1 MTDAKFGWTDFYM
14 EFADK
19 LLAHRGD
26 RMPLVEAVQQTF
38 DHPDL
43 RFPLTDQ
50 FQDGS
55 EGPLQDICP
64 FTTIGTFNR
73 GTTDVNRR
81 TIAAELGQ
89 FLGVNE
95 PAPSSFDGIPIL
107 NNQRSW
113 FFGYARERDD
123 EDIESLW
130 EVFQNA
136 IKLANSDDERARQLF
151 VDSYNQALSVKGV
164 RRNLTIGLFWIR
176 PQNYPT
182 VDGKSQTYMADRLGI
197 EMSQIPPRGPEYL
210 ELADRLKERFNA
222 TDSAVSSL
230 QELSFEAYEPNTSNP
245 ISPVWLVRAGN
256 EGQDE
261 DTDLNNGI
269 KTLGWEEVPDLTG
282 AVDKDAVEKRVQ
294 QGYPNASNQE
304 IGSATAKI
312 LSFVQDIQEGDI
324 VVLPLKS
331 RPGQVALGRITGPY
345 AYQYVGDVQRHT
357 RPINW
362 IRDDVPRSD
371 FGQDLQDSLNLRGTV
386 NRIQRNDAERRI
398 AAMLDGSRDP
408 NIDATEPETDE
419 PIQPPLA
426 SPEVS
431 PYNLQDIITEGCFL
445 EQSKL
450 ETILK
455 RLRAKKNLILQG
467 PPGTGKTWLAKKLAF
482 ALIGQKDDSRV
493 RRVQFHPNL
502 SYEDFILGYR
512 PDHESKLSLVEGPF
526 LKTVTRARDDQSSDY
541 VIVIEEINRGN
552 PAQIFGEMLTLLES
566 DKRNSD
572 DALRLAYSS
581 SDSDRSVYIPP
592 NVYVI
597 GTMNVA
603 DRSIAL
609 VDLALRR
616 RFAFIDLEPVF
627 GEVWRNWVS
636 EQCGIPNDFLST
648 IEQKMTALNKRIAG
662 DRSLGPQFRI
672 GHSYVTPPPGTPID
686 DAVDWFTQV
695 VDTEIGPLL
704 DEYWFEFDNATEAE
718 NAKSELLRGL

>member
-26 RMPLVEAVQQTF
+26 RMPLVEAVHQTF

-130 EVFQNA
+130 EVFQDA

-176 PQNYPT
+176 PHRYPT
-182 VDGKSQTYMADRLGI
+182 VDGKSETYITNRLGI
-197 EMSQIPPRGPEYL
+197 SIPQIPPRGREYL
-210 ELADRLKERFNA
+210 ELADKLKERFDES
-222 TDSAVSSL
+222 DSAVHSF
-230 QELSFEAYEPNTSNP
+230 QELSLAAYEPTTSNP
-245 ISPVWLVRAGN
+245 ISAVWLVRAGD

-282 AVDKDAVEKRVQ
+282 AVDKDAVKKRVQ
-294 QGYPNASNQE
+294 QGYPSASNQE

-312 LSFVQDIQEGDI
+312 FSFVQDIQEGDI

-408 NIDATEPETDE
+408 NIDTTVAEIEE
-419 PIQPPLA
+419 PIQPPLD
-426 SPEVS
+426 SPEVP
-431 PYNLQDIITEGCFL
+431 PYTFQDIITEGCFL
-445 EQSKL
+445 ELSRL
-450 ETILK
+450 ETILN
-455 RLRAKKNLILQG
+455 RLKVKKNLILQG

-493 RRVQFHPNL
+493 RRFQFHPNL
-502 SYEDFILGYR
+502 SYEDFIRGYR
-512 PDHESKLSLVEGPF
+512 PDGEGKLALVNGPF
-526 LKTVTRARDDQSSDY
+526 LEVVNNARFDHSSDY
-541 VIVIEEINRGN
+541 VMVIEEINRGN

-572 DALRLAYSS
+572 EALKLAHSTSDAEK
-581 SDSDRSVYIPP
+581 VYIPP

-616 RFAFIDLEPVF
+616 RFAFVDLEPVF
-627 GEVWRNWVS
+627 GEVWQNWVH
-636 EQCGIPNDFLST
+636 EQCGIPNDFLASVEQRMT
-648 IEQKMTALNKRIAG
+648 TLNQRIES
-662 DRSLGPQFRI
+662 DRSLGSQFCV
-672 GHSYVTPPPGTPID
+672 GHSYVTPAPGTHID
-686 DAVDWFTQV
+686 DPVEWFRDV

-704 DEYWFEFDNATEAE
+704 DEYWFDNADAAQS
-718 NAKSELLRGL
+718 AKSELLSGL